1 MADDIKNL
9 KESIKLQEEYNDVLK
24 ISQSISTAISA
35 SFKNRIKNQVKQLS
49 NISSSN
55 DITKKILEKE
65 KQIDEINKTYFGRN
79 KKLGKDKTNA
89 YKVQIDSLKL
99 EKEKLANLEEFS
111 DGISDQL
118 NNIDGVNSAT
128 EILLSLEKQRSEIM
142 SDAVMAED
150 DISKAKI
157 QMINDTSKL
166 LSLEIKR
173 IKATEKVQESAND
186 LATKLTLAVDG
197 FIQSA
202 ENIPLVGGLIG
213 GIISGPM
220 KNLKDSFTESAKKFT
235 TTFRDAI
242 AQRGVTSF
250 QALKIASGNAFAV
263 IKAGLTTTTLG
274 IFALVGV
281 LIAVIKSFS
290 DLSAAAEDFRVET
303 GLTRSQTEGLEKSI
317 NNVVASTAKLG
328 VNAEEVTKAA
338 SSFATQFQN
347 TQVPSEEVLENIVV
361 LNKNFG
367 VSIDSLTE
375 VNKLFTTLSGVS
387 ADTAQFM
394 TSTVVEAA
402 NLAKVSPNQVI
413 EDLSKNA
420 KAAFTFFGGSVEALS
435 AAAIEAAKL
444 GTSIEQAAE
453 VSKGLLN
460 FESSITSE
468 LEASAI
474 LGRNINFNDARR
486 LAASGEI
493 LEAQKAVLDEVSKLG
508 DITKLN
514 VFEQEALADA
524 AGMPIQDLVFQQKI
538 RNNLGELGKEE
549 LDLAMKQLKAGTD
562 ISDISKEQLQNQ
574 TDQLS
579 KQQEIQSEVNQLKNA
594 FMGVVAEVGSVLT
607 PLLLDLIPVMKAI
620 LAPVKL
626 MVDGFSMLTNFLR
639 ETTGLA
645 KVLGTIV
652 AGIAGYQTVIVGK
665 QIASL
670 AITKTK
676 SILESGYLRIL
687 YLQDA
692 LQKKNL
698 LKSIG
703 QMASNAFISASK
715 TPFIGPLL
723 GAAAAASAFALG
735 MSYFSKA
742 DDLMSMPSG
751 YGNRVLSSPEG
762 TFALNN
768 NDTVVA
774 GTNLGLGNNETPNNN
789 LGFRE
794 EQPFQTTNILETNL
808 SNENNMEVLSAPLN
822 IMINEIKSLRQDIR
836 NRKNEVYLDGKKV
849 TAQISRQVD
858 RSSKNSYAI

>member
-24 ISQSISTAISA
+24 MSQSISTAISA
-35 SFKNRIKNQVKQLS
+35 SLKNRIKNQVKQLS

-65 KQIDEINKTYFGRN
+65 KQIDKINKTYFGRN

-118 NNIDGVNSAT
+118 STINGVADAT

-150 DISKAKI
+150 NISKAKI

-173 IKATEKVQESAND
+173 IKATEEVQESAD
-186 LATKLTLAVDG
+186 ALATKLTFAVDG

-202 ENIPLVGGLIG
+202 ESIPLVGGLIG
-213 GIISGPM
+213 GIISGPL
-220 KNLKDSFTESAKKFT
+220 KNLKDSFTSSAMVFT

-250 QALKIASGNAFAV
+250 QALKIASGKAFAV

-274 IFALVGV
+274 IFALIGG

-328 VNAEEVTKAA
+328 VNADEVSKAA

-367 VSIDSLTE
+367 VSIDNLTE

-420 KAAFTFFGGSVEALS
+420 EAAFTFFGGSVESLS

-493 LEAQKAVLDEVSKLG
+493 LEAQKAVLDEVSKIG

-549 LDLAMKQLKAGTD
+549 LNLAMKQLKAGTD

-574 TDQLS
+574 TAQLS
-579 KQQEIQSEVNQLKNA
+579 KQQEIQSEVNQLKNV
-594 FMGVVAEVGSVLT
+594 FMGVVAIVGSALI
-607 PLLLDLIPVMKAI
+607 PLLEGLMPVLQFALSPVVLMAEGFKSIVDFTQEYFNIIAPI
-620 LAPVKL
+620 AGVLGAVWTIQKGIVLWQKKEAVLRLLNLKRAAATASLSALSNPVKAL
-626 MVDGFSMLTNFLR
+626 A
-639 ETTGLA
+639 GLA
-645 KVLGTIV
+645 V
-652 AGIAGYQTVIVGK
+652 AGLVVG
-665 QIASL
+665 AVS
-670 AITKTK
+670 
-676 SILESGYLRIL
+676 SI
-687 YLQDA
+687 
-692 LQKKNL
+692 
-698 LKSIG
+698 
-703 QMASNAFISASK
+703 M
-715 TPFIGPLL
+715 T
-723 GAAAAASAFALG
+723 
-735 MSYFSKA
+735 KA

-774 GTNLGLGNNETPNNN
+774 GTN

>member
-1 MADDIKNL
+1 MEDDIKNITNERKNQL
-9 KESIKLQEEYNDVLK
+9 KIVSELESKGDALTKQDQTQLKIEQKKLSFIEKQLEKKKLNLKITQDEAKESNSFLQSYIKLNDK
-24 ISQSISTAISA
+24 IQ
-35 SFKNRIKNQVKQLS
+35 KQLAGQS
-49 NISSSN
+49 KSGSVYLGIGRQIAKEKAREQRYEESSTKFAKKQKQDIQDRLNILG
-55 DITKKILEKE
+55 DINNELLSQAKSTQNAQDTLKGITPLEKE
-65 KQIDEINKTYFGRN
+65 LRDFREASVDFTKEQKR
-79 KKLGKDKTNA
+79 LG
-89 YKVQIDSLKL
+89 
-99 EKEKLANLEEFS
+99 EEA
-111 DGISDQL
+111 IRQK
-118 NNIDGVNSAT
+118 N
-128 EILLSLEKQRSEIM
+128 ILLKKEEQIEAIQDAQKELLQSLPQEFQTIITNVKQFSGAIG
-142 SDAVMAED
+142 SG
-150 DISKAKI
+150 
-157 QMINDTSKL
+157 L
-166 LSLEIKR
+166 L
-173 IKATEKVQESAND
+173 
-186 LATKLTLAVDG
+186 
-197 FIQSA
+197 
-202 ENIPLVGGLIG
+202 P
-213 GIISGPM
+213 II
-220 KNLKDSFTESAKKFT
+220 
-235 TTFRDAI
+235 AI
-242 AQRGVTSF
+242 AGLVTATISSF
-250 QALKIASGNAFAV
+250 I
-263 IKAGLTTTTLG
+263 
-274 IFALVGV
+274 
-281 LIAVIKSFS
+281 

-328 VNAEEVTKAA
+328 VNADEVSKAA

-367 VSIDSLTE
+367 VSIDNLTE

-420 KAAFTFFGGSVEALS
+420 EAAFTFFDGSVEALS

-626 MVDGFSMLTNFLR
+626 MVDGFSVISTFLR
-639 ETTGLA
+639 ENIGLA

-774 GTNLGLGNNETPNNN
+774 GTNLGIGNNKTPNNN